1 MTEEEW
7 QPIREKLK
15 NIRSGAVNSS
25 GTAKTPSLMETFLN
39 EIDPRRES
47 VVPPEI
53 QSEEWETSGMRVVEW
68 NKEQTE
74 HLKKRLGWEKDHE
87 ATPPNQS

>member
-15 NIRSGAVNSS
+15 SIRSDAVNSS

-47 VVPPEI
+47 VASPEI
-53 QSEEWETSGMRVVEW
+53 QPEEWETSGMRVVVW

-74 HLKKRLGWEKDHE
+74 YLRKKLGWSE
-87 ATPPNQS
+87 